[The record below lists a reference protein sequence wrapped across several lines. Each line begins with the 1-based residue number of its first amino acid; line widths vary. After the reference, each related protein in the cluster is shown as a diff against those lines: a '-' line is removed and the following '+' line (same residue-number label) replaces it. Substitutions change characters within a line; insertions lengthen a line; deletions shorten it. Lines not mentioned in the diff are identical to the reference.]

1 MIICLPD
8 NTPKKHDDIY
18 HKNNNC
24 ISYSFPISRL
34 LPFFVSFGFPSILL
48 LTAVTLLLLLTC
60 FIYRTNNNKV
70 DGLHRTTSL
79 ECYCHH
85 HYWLLVLATTTFKM
99 NRLFTI
105 FCPTTKEIA
114 SLLKNTGALGS
125 VAFIIVGLGK
135 LLYLLSRRSK
145 GLTLAFDAKLI

>member
-18 HKNNNC
+18 HKNNC
-24 ISYSFPISRL
+24 SISYSFPISRL

-85 HYWLLVLATTTFKM
+85 HWLLVLATTTFKM

-114 SLLKNTGALGS
+114 SLLKNTGALRS
-125 VAFIIVGLGK
+125 VAFIMVGLGK
-135 LLYLLSRRSK
+135 LSYFTSFRAGQK
-145 GLTLAFDAKLI
+145 GWP